1 MNDLIKKDF
10 IQDFG
15 EAYHM
20 FGLPRLMG
28 RIVGLLLHADDPISL
43 DKISKDLNVSKG
55 PVSQIIKR
63 LRDHNQVKRVW
74 VPGDRKDYYKAD
86 HNIFQNS
93 FKSHMNM
100 MHNNLIIAQK
110 YKTLLENKEYVSSRA
125 FETHINQMDIFFQ
138 NVMKHYNKLI
148 NDWEKMKIDKK

>member
-28 RIVGLLLHADDPISL
+28 RIVGLLLHADEPVSL
-43 DKISKDLNVSKG
+43 DTITKEINVSKG
-55 PVSQIIKR
+55 PVSQIVKR

-74 VPGDRKDYYKAD
+74 IPGDRKDYYSVDPDIFEHSFINHMKMMD
-86 HNIFQNS
+86 HNLLLSKKYHQLIKNNHYEGSDAFRKHIKEMES
-93 FKSHMNM
+93 FFDM
-100 MHNNLIIAQK
+100 
-110 YKTLLENKEYVSSRA
+110 V
-125 FETHINQMDIFFQ
+125 HI
-138 NVMKHYNKLI
+138 HYNILLD
-148 NDWEKMKIDKK
+148 DWRDNKTVK

>member
-1 MNDLIKKDF
+1 MNDVIKKDF

-28 RIVGLLLHADDPISL
+28 RIVGLLLHSAEPVSL
-43 DKISKDLNVSKG
+43 DFITKELNVSKG

-74 VPGDRKDYYKAD
+74 IPGDRKDYYIAD
-86 HNIFQNS
+86 PDIFEHS
-93 FKSHMNM
+93 FQHHMNM
-100 MHNNLIIAQK
+100 MEQNLELAKKYHLLIKNNHYEGSKAFKKHI
-110 YKTLLENKEYVSSRA
+110 YEMESFFENVHSHYSDILKEWN
-125 FETHINQMDIFFQ
+125 E
-138 NVMKHYNKLI
+138 KKL
-148 NDWEKMKIDKK
+148 K

>member
-1 MNDLIKKDF
+1 MNDVIKKDF

-28 RIVGLLLHADDPISL
+28 RIVGLLLHADEPVSL
-43 DKISKDLNVSKG
+43 DFITNELNVSKG

-74 VPGDRKDYYKAD
+74 IPGDRKDYYIAD
-86 HNIFQNS
+86 P
-93 FKSHMNM
+93 
-100 MHNNLIIAQK
+100 
-110 YKTLLENKEYVSSRA
+110 
-125 FETHINQMDIFFQ
+125 DIFEHSFQ
-138 NVMKHYNKLI
+138 HHMKMMEQNLKLAKKYHKLI
-148 NDWEKMKIDKK
+148 KNNHYKGSDAFKKHIFEMESFFDNVKNHYSYLLDEWNKKKLK